1 MLKYLIIAMLATPSL
16 CANYASRCDAGS
28 VVVVGLNPALQRT
41 ISLSTSLE
49 VGSVNRASSVQVMA
63 LVIYGESVRYT
74 ANPEIS
80 MK

>member
-1 MLKYLIIAMLATPSL
+1 MLKYLIIAMLATLSL
-16 CANYASRCDAGS
+16 SANYASRCDAGS

-63 LVIYGESVRYT
+63 FVIFGESVRFK

-80 MK
+80 LK